1 MKFIDVKSA
10 IIGVLITLL
19 FLSIY
24 GFRPETDELGHLVV
38 KSITVEDDRG
48 VVMGYMGNGYM
59 QTYNTFGDSTLLDG
73 TSKDGV
79 GYSRAYHGEGVESAY
94 VGSGS
99 LGGGDL
105 PTYNNSDRETS
116 ALGTVTVYSVRLP
129 IDDHQGVT

>member
-24 GFRPETDELGHLVV
+24 GFRPEADELGHLVV

-59 QTYNTFGDSTLLDG
+59 QTYNTFG
-73 TSKDGV
+73 
-79 GYSRAYHGEGVESAY
+79 E
-94 VGSGS
+94 
-99 LGGGDL
+99 
-105 PTYNNSDRETS
+105 PTALVIPLQWATS
-116 ALGTVTVYSVRLP
+116 ASPILVTAGIWSLP
-129 IDDHQGVT
+129 FN

>member
-59 QTYNTFGDSTLLDG
+59 QTSVSYTHLT
-73 TSKDGV
+73 
-79 GYSRAYHGEGVESAY
+79 
-94 VGSGS
+94 
-99 LGGGDL
+99 L
-105 PTYNNSDRETS
+105 PTS
-116 ALGTVTVYSVRLP
+116 
-129 IDDHQGVT
+129 GVV

>member
-59 QTYNTFGDSTLLDG
+59 QTYNTFGEPTLFVG
-73 TSKDGV
+73 TCSNKQCWFAKSVVCLHIAIAHIAHNYPAVIFNRD
-79 GYSRAYHGEGVESAY
+79 AF
-94 VGSGS
+94 
-99 LGGGDL
+99 
-105 PTYNNSDRETS
+105 YN
-116 ALGTVTVYSVRLP
+116 
-129 IDDHQGVT
+129 

>member
-1 MKFIDVKSA
+1 MKVLDIKSM

-59 QTYNTFGDSTLLDG
+59 QTYNTFG
-73 TSKDGV
+73 
-79 GYSRAYHGEGVESAY
+79 E
-94 VGSGS
+94 
-99 LGGGDL
+99 
-105 PTYNNSDRETS
+105 PTYLLEQEKMVVDIYEHIMEKVMSQ
-116 ALGTVTVYSVRLP
+116 P
-129 IDDHQGVT
+129 M